1 MRTGCIMIAG
11 IRKRIPADVSLV
23 GWIFLFGF
31 GLLRARLAVTVLSGV
46 FLAAVSVAI
55 PPVSV
60 TVVIR

>member
-1 MRTGCIMIAG
+1 MIAG
-11 IRKRIPADVSLV
+11 TLEGIPADVSLV

-46 FLAAVSVAI
+46 FLAAVSVTI
-55 PPVSV
+55 TPVSV